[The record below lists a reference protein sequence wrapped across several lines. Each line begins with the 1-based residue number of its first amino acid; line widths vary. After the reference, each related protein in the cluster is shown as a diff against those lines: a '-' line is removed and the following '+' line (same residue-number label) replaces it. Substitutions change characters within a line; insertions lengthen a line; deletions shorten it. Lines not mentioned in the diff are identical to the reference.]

1 MQVTFLNALRP
12 SPKARRQH
20 KAVNSV
26 FSFPKKLADRQCC
39 PSPNSFNM
47 RMLRTKAVAEKKG
60 CSFRQRFLN
69 KTTLHEGWIVA
80 ACHNIYTPWASAQC
94 KRRLVQKAYW
104 THQGTAFTSKRKS
117 LSPFSDKVP
126 VGILLRITS
135 SQFLSLCLFEGFPH
149 QIFSFIRSD
158 NFSFILNTPQNFIR
172 GNSLLWTALCWCG
185 CILEWKKQIPTN
197 SEKQKHSKYSNKL
210 KKKKSWK
217 ENENNL
223 FSTFFFGW

>member
-1 MQVTFLNALRP
+1 MQVTFFNAQRP

-20 KAVNSV
+20 KTVNSV

-47 RMLRTKAVAEKKG
+47 RMLRTKAVAEKKS

-94 KRRLVQKAYW
+94 KRRLVQKGYW
-104 THQGTAFTSKRKS
+104 THQGTAFTSQRKS

-135 SQFLSLCLFEGFPH
+135 SQFLSFYLRGSLTKYFHLYEVTISPSYWMLHRILLGATHCFEQCCIGVDVFWSGRNKFQLTQRSKNVH
-149 QIFSFIRSD
+149 NIQI
-158 NFSFILNTPQNFIR
+158 
-172 GNSLLWTALCWCG
+172 
-185 CILEWKKQIPTN
+185 
-197 SEKQKHSKYSNKL
+197 HL
-210 KKKKSWK
+210 KKKKK
-217 ENENNL
+217 VEKRMKIIC
-223 FSTFFFGW
+223 FPHFFGG